1 MLKTVSSV
9 ANALGAL
16 NYKGTWN
23 ANTNTPALAS
33 GVGTKGDY
41 YVVSVAGAT
50 DLDGITNWGVGDW
63 ATFNGSVWQR
73 VEGGADGNFVNLDVT
88 GTATMGGL
96 VVDGNTQ
103 VNSVSAAASGTRSIQ
118 FYRDSVER
126 GAVRFDYS
134 ASTMELQADGNFF
147 VSTGGESTR
156 LFVSNNGNVSLYED
170 TGTTPK
176 FVWDASAESLGIGT
190 TSPTSAL
197 HVNGTGTGGTAVEI
211 EQTATSISNNFYT
224 MMIDSSSQISNLT
237 NAGAFSVDV
246 NSGRAFVINGHGNV
260 GIGTS
265 SPASLMHL
273 STSAPVLSF
282 TDTNSFTDVNDRFIV
297 RAANDRGAIQWY
309 DDSLSTTSELMTFFD
324 SAVVVNE
331 NGVDAD
337 FRVES
342 DTNTHAL
349 FVEGS
354 SSNVGIG
361 CTPTTKLEI
370 AASNQAATENTTLRF
385 TDTDTTSQTNQLFGK
400 IEFNSLDSDAASPN
414 RAYILSAAEN
424 SLTPSYIAF
433 GTAPHT
439 SAAVERARLT
449 SDGNFLV
456 GTTSVQG
463 AGGVTLS
470 ESGYVYSSRPS
481 STAIYADRTGSDG
494 AIIDIRK
501 DGTSVGSIGVVN
513 ANNLTIGGAV
523 ASHAGMEFGTN
534 QIAPRSGGTSVD
546 ATVDLGYF
554 SLRWKDLYLSGGVYL
569 GGTGAANK
577 LDDYEEGTW
586 TPTAADA
593 TSGGNT
599 GTTGVGS
606 YTKIGNTIRVTA
618 ALTNVV
624 TTGMTAGNSFYVQGF
639 PFASGDIAGASAFFT
654 GGVYTSSV
662 TIASSVLYFMY
673 DNGASALNF
682 YDTDGAILVSDITS
696 GLGDFY
702 FTAIYQTA

>member
-23 ANTNTPALAS
+23 ASTNTPALAS

-96 VVDGNTQ
+96 TVDAGASDALLTLDGGTPGVSSADAKLAFIGSFSGSGVGGYANIRVDVPSGGKSDMYFQTALSGGSGGVKDRLKIDGNGD
-103 VNSVSAAASGTRSIQ
+103 VS
-118 FYRDSVER
+118 F
-126 GAVRFDYS
+126 
-134 ASTMELQADGNFF
+134 
-147 VSTGGESTR
+147 
-156 LFVSNNGNVSLYED
+156 YED

-176 FVWDASAESLGIGT
+176 FVWSASAESLGIGT
-190 TSPTSAL
+190 SSPSAKL
-197 HVNGTGTGGTAVEI
+197 SL
-211 EQTATSISNNFYT
+211 QTATGANNTSYNIIDAT
-224 MMIDSSSQISNLT
+224 TDNPTYKAQINLVREDSSGKLGWAFLT
-237 NAGAFSVDV
+237 N
-246 NSGRAFVINGHGNV
+246 NV
-260 GIGTS
+260 G
-265 SPASLMHL
+265 SPTAAMNI
-273 STSAPVLSF
+273 SA
-282 TDTNSFTDVNDRFIV
+282 
-297 RAANDRGAIQWY
+297 AG
-309 DDSLSTTSELMTFFD
+309 
-324 SAVVVNE
+324 
-331 NGVDAD
+331 
-337 FRVES
+337 
-342 DTNTHAL
+342 
-349 FVEGS
+349 
-354 SSNVGIG
+354 NVGIG

-494 AIIDIRK
+494 TIQEFRK

-513 ANNLTIGGAV
+513 ANNLTIGGQV

-586 TPTAADA
+586 TPAQGTFTTWTSPTFTAE
-593 TSGGNT
+593 
-599 GTTGVGS
+599 
-606 YTKIGNTIRVTA
+606 YTKIGRMVTLNLRQTGGTIAASSGAKYITGLPFTTA
-618 ALTNVV
+618 TFSVGAVSQGGVSDLGLCV
-624 TTGMTAGNSFYVQGF
+624 ASGNSLY
-639 PFASGDIAGASAFFT
+639 FT
-654 GGVYTSSV
+654 NA
-662 TIASSVLYFMY
+662 IASENDLI
-673 DNGASALNF
+673 A
-682 YDTDGAILVSDITS
+682 TIT
-696 GLGDFY
+696 Y
-702 FTAIYQTA
+702 YV